1 MEPICWKIEKVVST
15 GEYNYA
21 IVRNHPKASKQGYV
35 LMHRVVIENH
45 LGRLLNSTEIVHHIN
60 HKKKDNRIE
69 NLEVMLIADHA
80 KLHGNKQ
87 GKKFCHLKCPNC
99 SCEFCLGFSQ
109 THLGKKQGSFTCC
122 SSSCKGKISRKIQLG
137 NTQAI
142 ETALSENIVS
152 TFLRFKGKSKVTVL
166 Q

>member
-69 NLEVMLIADHA
+69 NL
-80 KLHGNKQ
+80 KLMTKSEHSSYHRNVEIEN
-87 GKKFCHLKCPNC
+87 GK
-99 SCEFCLGFSQ
+99 
-109 THLGKKQGSFTCC
+109 
-122 SSSCKGKISRKIQLG
+122 
-137 NTQAI
+137 
-142 ETALSENIVS
+142 ALFGRASN
-152 TFLRFKGKSKVTVL
+152 G
-166 Q
+166 